1 MYRRILVAYNGA
13 PESRPA
19 LEEATELGLAT
30 QAEVHVAAVMDTSAY
45 FVTGE
50 FVPDVALSTEQAHLE
65 ADLAGAKAMM
75 AGRGV
80 PATTHLVV
88 GEPVDVIA
96 RLVNELGIDLL
107 ILGHPRTKSFALRW
121 WRGSVDALLI
131 ERVRASIL
139 VACDPAKANASQA
152 AKSAKPAP

>member
-13 PESRPA
+13 PESRSA
-19 LEEATELGLAT
+19 LKEAAELGRSMGAH
-30 QAEVHVAAVMDTSAY
+30 VHLAAVMDTSAY

-50 FVPDVALSTEQAHLE
+50 FVPDVALSNEQAHLE
-65 ADLAGAKAMM
+65 ADLASARDELV
-75 AGRGV
+75 AGGV
-80 PATTHLVV
+80 ATVTTHMLV

-96 RLVNELGIDLL
+96 RLVNELGVDLL

-139 VACDPAKANASQA
+139 IASDPAR
-152 AKSAKPAP
+152 

>member
-1 MYRRILVAYNGA
+1 MYRKILVAYNGA
-13 PESRPA
+13 PESRLA
-19 LEEATELGLAT
+19 LDEAAKLGLTVA
-30 QAEVHVAAVMDTSAY
+30 AELHVAAVMDTSAY

-50 FVPDVALSTEQAHLE
+50 FVPDVALSNEQALLE
-65 ADLAGAKAMM
+65 ADVARARDDLVA
-75 AGRGV
+75 RGLQV
-80 PATTHLVV
+80 TTHVLV

-96 RLVNELGIDLL
+96 RLVNELGADLL

-139 VACDPAKANASQA
+139 IASGANR
-152 AKSAKPAP
+152 

>member
-1 MYRRILVAYNGA
+1 MYRKILVAYNGA
-13 PESRPA
+13 PESRSA
-19 LEEATELGLAT
+19 LHEAAELGLT
-30 QAEVHVAAVMDTSAY
+30 GSAEVHVAAVMDTSAY

-65 ADLAGAKAMM
+65 GDLASARSELGK
-75 AGRGV
+75 RGV
-80 PATTHLVV
+80 NVTTHLLV

-96 RLVNELGIDLL
+96 RLVNELGADLL

-139 VACDPAKANASQA
+139 IASDPAIAQ
-152 AKSAKPAP
+152 